1 MYSETG
7 SERLAAKKPEASI
20 CSDSR
25 SWSDECKHLKLKKN
39 SLIYWSVYSEVEYLY
54 EDFKEIG
61 LVPNKACLN
70 SVSWIEIQVQD
81 YCHNK

>member
-1 MYSETG
+1 MSANIWN
-7 SERLAAKKPEASI
+7 SKKILSFI
-20 CSDSR
+20 GLFI
-25 SWSDECKHLKLKKN
+25 LKLN
-39 SLIYWSVYSEVEYLY
+39 ISTTY